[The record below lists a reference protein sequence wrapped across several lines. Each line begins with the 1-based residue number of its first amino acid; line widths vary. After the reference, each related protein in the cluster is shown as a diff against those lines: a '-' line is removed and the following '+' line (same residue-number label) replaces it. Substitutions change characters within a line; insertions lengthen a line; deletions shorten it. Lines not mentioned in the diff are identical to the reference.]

1 MFPFARVD
9 VPEQAEGEPLAHFV
23 KSTHSLG
30 NLLVLPT
37 PIRYLT
43 KLLLHIA
50 GPFALQA
57 VGKSG

>member
-1 MFPFARVD
+1 MFPIVWVD
-9 VPEQAEGEPLAHFV
+9 VPEQAEGEPLARSV
-23 KSTHSLG
+23 KSTHSVG
-30 NLLVLPT
+30 SLLVLPT

-43 KLLLHIA
+43 QLLLRIA